1 MDEHPTTPAE
11 TTPDSP
17 VADSTAP
24 DSPASDSTAPAAAW
38 LDTVRLS
45 SAEVFRH
52 RVVVVIVLRIGGMLC
67 LALSL
72 APVLSWLFE
81 GIRDGDLFMFSYY
94 LYRLTTAVVLL
105 ALGCAGLLLSPRVA
119 AWLVP
124 ADAKPLC
131 PGCGFD
137 LAGLSDPR
145 CPECGLVITSSRGVR
160 PVLVQYQSWVRG
172 TTLVLRL
179 VAVVWVVWRLGVA
192 LDMLLWTTASGLS
205 YALLYPL
212 MGWSEFMRTLLLT
225 GLVFVPGLLLW
236 RLSVPLARRCV
247 VTGIGSTDHFSSP
260 PS

>member
-1 MDEHPTTPAE
+1 MDEHPTTPA
-11 TTPDSP
+11 
-17 VADSTAP
+17 ATAP
-24 DSPASDSTAPAAAW
+24 DSPAPDSAARESTAPAETW

-52 RVVVVIVLRIGGMLC
+52 RVIVVLVLRIGGLLC

-72 APVLSWLFE
+72 SPVISWLFE
-81 GIRDGDLFMFSYY
+81 GIRDGDLFMLSYY

-105 ALGCAGLLLSPRVA
+105 ALGCACLLLSPRVA

-124 ADAKPLC
+124 VDTKPLC

-160 PVLVQYQSWVRG
+160 PVLVPYQSWVRG
-172 TTLVLRL
+172 STILLRL
-179 VAVVWVVWRLGVA
+179 VAVVWVVWRLGEA
-192 LDMLLWTTASGLS
+192 LDMLLWTSASGLS

-212 MGWSEFMRTLLLT
+212 MGWPEFLRTLLLT
-225 GLVFVPGLLLW
+225 VLIFGPGLLLW

-247 VTGIGSTDHFSSP
+247 VTGIGSPDHFSSP